1 MIVYLASNN
10 AHKCEEIRDLLRV
23 AEVDIDLRSA
33 QDLGE
38 MPPVEES
45 EDSFEGNARLKAT
58 ALAAHL
64 ADDAFWAL
72 ADDSGL
78 EVEALDGAPGVHSA
92 RFAGTHGDDAAN
104 NNRLLDELEG
114 VAPDKR
120 NARFRCVLV
129 LRNRLGDEEVYEGTC
144 EGSIAERMAGE
155 HGFGYDPLFIPEGQ
169 HHTFAELGPEVK
181 AQLSHRARAIA
192 AWIAATGSAPPL
204 RGWPHT
210 RPR

>member
-10 AHKCEEIRDLLRV
+10 LHKCDEIRELLRV

-33 QDLGE
+33 QELGG
-38 MPPVEES
+38 MPAVEET
-45 EDSFEGNARLKAT
+45 EESFEGNARLKAS

-64 ADDAFWAL
+64 ADDASWVL

-92 RFAGTHGDDAAN
+92 RFAGAHGDDAAN

-114 VAPDKR
+114 VAPEKR

-129 LRNRLGDEEVYEGTC
+129 LRNREGAEQVF
-144 EGSIAERMAGE
+144 EGSCNGFIAGRVCGI

-169 HHTFAELGPEVK
+169 HHTFAELGPDVK

-192 AWIAATGSAPPL
+192 GWVAAIGSAPPI